1 MQQKNKRHNCEFRM
15 QQANKTRSNL
25 LSILLFFIILTTLVP
40 AAGIAG
46 QKLQLF
52 YSNDVRSELEACG

>member
-1 MQQKNKRHNCEFRM
+1 MQQKNRRHNFYSHVQHLNR
-15 QQANKTRSNL
+15 TRSNL
-25 LSILLFFIILTTLVP
+25 LSILLFSIALTTLIP
-40 AAGIAG
+40 ATGMAG